1 MICCLTKRFIA
12 ANIQQIIYNT
22 KFFSS
27 FYKINA
33 KLTYLFIADSE
44 KLSIFAVDMI
54 KLSPYIRLIVMLFT
68 IHCSLLTASAQE
80 ERITAEQAL
89 AEMDSPTFVPT
100 VKVGKVLVDGDSIQY
115 MEMNNVYVYPQ
126 LTFKNKKQ
134 AKSYMRLV
142 TNVKKVLPLA
152 KEARMMLIE
161 TTEYLETL
169 PDEKAKNE
177 HIKRVE
183 QDIFRTYKPKMKK
196 LTYSQGKLLIKLID
210 RECHSSSYE
219 MIKAFMGPLR
229 AGFWQVFAWGF
240 GASLKKEYDP
250 NGVDRL
256 TERVVLMVEAGQI

>member
-1 MICCLTKRFIA
+1 MRRIVT
-12 ANIQQIIYNT
+12 IIL
-22 KFFSS
+22 
-27 FYKINA
+27 A
-33 KLTYLFIADSE
+33 M
-44 KLSIFAVDMI
+44 AVG
-54 KLSPYIRLIVMLFT
+54 LQVL
-68 IHCSLLTASAQE
+68 AQE
-80 ERITAEQAL
+80 QRLTAEQVL

-100 VKVGKVLVDGDSIQY
+100 VKVGKVLHEGDSIQY

-134 AKSYMRLV
+134 AESYMRLV
-142 TNVKKVLPLA
+142 KNVKTVLPIA
-152 KEARMMLIE
+152 KEARQMLIE

-169 PDEKAKNE
+169 PNDKAKEE

-183 QDIFRTYKPKMKK
+183 DDIFRTYKPKMKK

-210 RECHSSSYE
+210 RECHSTGYD

-240 GASLKKEYDP
+240 GASLKKEYDAK
-250 NGVDRL
+250 GVDRL

>member
-1 MICCLTKRFIA
+1 MWNNKSTFALCMRRIVTIILA
-12 ANIQQIIYNT
+12 MAVGQQV
-22 KFFSS
+22 
-27 FYKINA
+27 
-33 KLTYLFIADSE
+33 L
-44 KLSIFAVDMI
+44 
-54 KLSPYIRLIVMLFT
+54 
-68 IHCSLLTASAQE
+68 AQE
-80 ERITAEQAL
+80 QRLTAEQVL

-100 VKVGKVLVDGDSIQY
+100 VKVGKVLHEGDSIQY

-134 AKSYMRLV
+134 AESYMRLV
-142 TNVKKVLPLA
+142 KNVKTVLPIA
-152 KEARMMLIE
+152 KEARQMLIE

-169 PDEKAKNE
+169 PNDKAKEE

-183 QDIFRTYKPKMKK
+183 DDIFRTYKPKMKK

-210 RECHSSSYE
+210 RECHSTGYA

-240 GASLKKEYDP
+240 GASLKKEYDAK
-250 NGVDRL
+250 GVDRL

>member
-1 MICCLTKRFIA
+1 MRRIVT
-12 ANIQQIIYNT
+12 IIL
-22 KFFSS
+22 
-27 FYKINA
+27 A
-33 KLTYLFIADSE
+33 M
-44 KLSIFAVDMI
+44 AVGHQV
-54 KLSPYIRLIVMLFT
+54 L
-68 IHCSLLTASAQE
+68 AQE
-80 ERITAEQAL
+80 QRLTAEQVL

-100 VKVGKVLVDGDSIQY
+100 VKVGKVLHEGDSIQY

-134 AKSYMRLV
+134 AESYMRLV
-142 TNVKKVLPLA
+142 KNVKKVLPIA
-152 KEARMMLIE
+152 KEARQMLIE

-169 PDEKAKNE
+169 PNDKAKEE

-183 QDIFRTYKPKMKK
+183 DDIFRTYKPKMKK

-210 RECHSSSYE
+210 RECHSTGYD

-240 GASLKKEYDP
+240 GASLKKEYDAK
-250 NGVDRL
+250 GVDRL